1 MNTASKIIETEL
13 EAADLMSAA
22 MAEGAIDLP
31 SGSVCQRIISCDGH
45 VAQLSSEAV
54 RGAVALEGIVE
65 FTVVYESADGLES
78 VTGVCPFTHRL
89 GAPQAE
95 PGMDVRVR
103 GMVSSPGARP
113 AGSTR
118 LLVEAV
124 VELDAQVTGREPVE
138 VAAESADDRL
148 QMLMTT
154 LYWQH
159 KSVGSKASTT
169 VREEFEVPRDLP
181 AVAKVLRV
189 QGDVL
194 IGEVQAQRDE
204 AMVSG
209 DLLLNVLYNDETGG
223 IHKGSFTIPFGTPVE
238 ATGMTDSMEARAWGS
253 ASQLFINVGENLND
267 ERRVLSLEAPLFL
280 SVEGYE
286 PCEMEALADAYHL
299 DSDMVVSREDIGL
312 FDGPVETVEKVLVR
326 GALPSADLP
335 SESVAVLA
343 ALVTPVIDGYS
354 VADGRV
360 DLNGRLRTR
369 LYCRTADD
377 AVISVLAEAPYTAAI
392 RWEGASADS
401 KLDLSAVA
409 LKSTILTGASFEVE
423 SELSVSICSRRMTT
437 YSVVTELTEGAHLAR
452 ALPPLTLCVA
462 GNADTAWSLARR
474 CRVKVEDLIKANPE
488 IAHGVKPGAR
498 IVVLRK

>member
-1 MNTASKIIETEL
+1 MNIASKTIETEL

-31 SGSVCQRIISCDGH
+31 QGSACQRVVSCDGR

-65 FTVVYESADGLES
+65 FTVVYESEDGLES

-95 PGMDVRVR
+95 PGMDVKVK
-103 GMVSSPGARP
+103 GIVSSPAARP
-113 AGSTR
+113 AGSAR

-124 VELDAQVTGREPVE
+124 VELDAEVTGREPVE
-138 VAAESADDRL
+138 VVAEGSDERL
-148 QMLMTT
+148 QMLMST
-154 LYWQH
+154 LYWQR
-159 KSVGSKASTT
+159 KAVGSRGSVT

-181 AVAKVLRV
+181 PIHKVLLTQADVRV
-189 QGDVL
+189 A
-194 IGEVQAQRDE
+194 EVQALRDE

-209 DLLLNVLYNDETGG
+209 DLLLNVLYNDESGG
-223 IHKGSFTIPFGTPVE
+223 IHKGSFSISFGTPVE
-238 ATGMTDSMEARAWGS
+238 AAGMTDRMEARAWGS
-253 ASQLFINVGENLND
+253 ASQLFINVGENLSD

-280 SVEGYE
+280 AIEGYE

-335 SESVAVLA
+335 AEGVAVLA
-343 ALVTPVIDGYS
+343 SLVTPVIDGYS
-354 VADGRV
+354 VGDGHI

-369 LYCRTADD
+369 LFFRTADD
-377 AVISVLAEAPYTAAI
+377 AVVSALAEAPYATSL
-392 RWEGASADS
+392 RWEGAAADS
-401 KLDLSAVA
+401 KLDLSAVS
-409 LKSTILTGASFEVE
+409 LKSAILTGANFEVE
-423 SELSVSICSRRMTT
+423 SELSISVTSRRMTN
-437 YSVVTELTEGAHLAR
+437 YSVVTELAEGAKLSAKV
-452 ALPPLTLCVA
+452 APLTLCIA
-462 GNADTAWSLARR
+462 GNNDTAWSLARR

-488 IAHGVKPGAR
+488 IAKGVTPGAR